1 MKVKLRGR
9 PDLTA
14 LDLRRE
20 FWRKPMMKTVVFG
33 CILSALL
40 SEAPAGS
47 AGEGKQV
54 YDKSCRT
61 CHGADGNGNPGVDKV
76 MKVQFRPLGSQEVQ
90 AKTDDELKKIITQG
104 TGKMK
109 PVTGLSAKQMDDVVA
124 YLRSLKK

>member
-40 SEAPAGS
+40 SAAPAGS

-61 CHGADGNGNPGVDKV
+61 CHGADGNGNPGVAKV